1 MKTRTLIPFLAI
13 ALGLTACSAPE
24 STNAAPAAETITIT
38 DHTGNEV
45 EIPTDIERVAVDE
58 IPIASTYLAYHD
70 GKAPYMVG
78 MSQSV
83 VTALEDT
90 VVADM
95 APELLDVETGYYAD
109 GELNVESLLDLDPDV
124 VFYNARNTEHGEQFA
139 AAGIPAVGFATEGDP
154 AVVYADWL
162 ELLEEVFQEPGKMD
176 DKIAYGAELIDDAQT
191 RAAQVADA
199 DRRNAMIIFNYS
211 DGTMRVAG
219 EPPFFG
225 YYWLQT
231 ANADNAAVGAD
242 QPLTPVNAEQVFEW
256 DPDFVLVGGAGQAN
270 LTVDEVIDGT
280 ADGLDLSG
288 LRAAQEGN
296 VFSNELGMWSWFT
309 PNPDAPVIANWIGS
323 TIYPEQFEDVDL
335 PQIVQDYYQE
345 VYDYELTDSQAEEI
359 LRGSDSQS

>member
-1 MKTRTLIPFLAI
+1 MKTRTLIPFIAV
-13 ALGLTACSAPE
+13 ALGITACSAPE
-24 STNAAPAAETITIT
+24 EDEATPVAETVSIT

-70 GKAPYMVG
+70 GAAPYMVG

-124 VFYNARNTEHGEQFA
+124 VFYNANNTEHGEQFA
-139 AAGIPAVGFATEGDP
+139 AAGIPAVGFSTQGDP
-154 AVVYADWL
+154 AVVYTEWL
-162 ELLEEVFQEPGKMD
+162 NLLEEVFQEPGRMD
-176 DKIAYGAELIDDAQT
+176 DKIDYGAELVADAQSRT
-191 RAAQVADA
+191 ATVADA
-199 DRRNAMIIFNYS
+199 DRHNAMIIFNYS

-231 ANADNAAVGAD
+231 ANAENAAVGAD
-242 QPLTPVNAEQVFEW
+242 QPLTPVTAEQVFEW
-256 DPDFVLVGGAGQAN
+256 DPDFVFVGGAGQAN

-280 ADGLDLSG
+280 AEGLDLSG
-288 LRAAQEGN
+288 LRAAQENN
-296 VFSNELGMWSWFT
+296 VYSNELGLWSWFT
-309 PNPDAPVIANWIGS
+309 PNPDAPVIANWIGA

-335 PQIVQDYYQE
+335 TQMVQDYYQE
-345 VYDYELTDSQAEEI
+345 MYGYELSEQKAEEI
-359 LRGSDSQS
+359 LRGSDS